1 MSKENIHI
9 FLDLDGVL
17 ANFVGGVEKEFDVKL
32 DDLSSWGMADKIN
45 KKKGTNLTTKEF
57 WKRIQ
62 ENPRF
67 WFDLEPYPWARDL
80 VNLTMEK
87 TKGNVTIVT
96 SPDMAAHTY
105 GQKAGWVM
113 KFYPGLARKLFV
125 GPQKH
130 LLAQPN
136 RILIDDS
143 DDNIKKFKE
152 AGGKTITFPQK
163 WNSTGFNFF
172 ESQAN
177 PIGYIEENLDV
188 KIANIVQ

>member
-1 MSKENIHI
+1 MPKENIHI

-17 ANFVGGVEKEFDVKL
+17 SDFVGGCEEEFDC
-32 DDLSSWGMADKIN
+32 DLSDISNWGFWSEIGISKN
-45 KKKGTNLTTKEF
+45 EF

-62 ENPRF
+62 SNPRF
-67 WFDLEPYPWARDL
+67 WFDLKPYPWARNL
-80 VNLTMEK
+80 VNLCMEK

-113 KFYPGLARKLFV
+113 KFYPGLSRKLFV

-136 RILIDDS
+136 RILIDDADS
-143 DDNIKKFKE
+143 NIKKFRE
-152 AGGKTITFPQK
+152 AGGKAITFPQK
-163 WNSTGFNFF
+163 WNKRGFNFK
-172 ESQAN
+172 ESDLN
-177 PIGYIEENLDV
+177 PIETISNEIDSRIE
-188 KIANIVQ
+188 NIVQ